1 MKKEFFDE
9 IIPIGGDCSIGEAIS
24 HFKYRKCSYPLDW
37 NVCTIDFVKEYFK
50 SKLNCLES
58 FIEKSK
64 PISKEGIMGVEDYI
78 YFQHDSK
85 YKISK
90 DMIDKYKKRN
100 NRLNNLLESNSK
112 ILFIRK
118 WPSDTVSDMSALRAI
133 IHSVYPNLKFKI
145 LINNNIKD
153 EVTNDKSIIHH
164 YCESDCFLEKNQ
176 NGIFSHINSTK
187 SYQSMR
193 ESISQFTS
201 NQYSQ
206 PKNIRI
212 V

>member
-37 NVCTIDFVKEYFK
+37 NVSTIVFIKEYFK
-50 SKLNCLES
+50 SNLNYLKYVIKE
-58 FIEKSK
+58 SK
-64 PISKEGIMGVEDYI
+64 PILDSGILGIENFF
-78 YFQHDSK
+78 YFQHDTGHEVTQS
-85 YKISK
+85 
-90 DMIDKYKKRN
+90 MIDKYEERN
-100 NRLNNLLESNSK
+100 NRLRNLLESDSK
-112 ILFIRK
+112 ILFVRK
-118 WPSDTVSDMSALRAI
+118 WSSDTVSDMVELKTI

-145 LINNNIKD
+145 LINNNIKEEATD
-153 EVTNDKSIIHH
+153 DKSIIHH
-164 YCESDCFLEKNQ
+164 YCNSDCFLTKNK
-176 NGIFSHINSTK
+176 NGVFSHINATK